1 MDSDQGS
8 VFGSEECVSLLASEL
23 VAQSMDGRARWA
35 YNVLMERRS
44 RTLEN
49 ECLRNAE
56 YETPAQL
63 EDLIRGVRRRM
74 QHDEAP
80 PVAGLRDPV
89 SVVLQ
94 RHNGGRIG

>member
-8 VFGSEECVSLLASEL
+8 VFGSEECVSLLASKL

-44 RTLEN
+44 KTLES

-63 EDLIRGVRRRM
+63 EDLIRGFADECNTTRPHHSQGCATPSEWCFSGRR
-74 QHDEAP
+74 EA
-80 PVAGLRDPV
+80 A
-89 SVVLQ
+89 
-94 RHNGGRIG
+94 

>member
-1 MDSDQGS
+1 MR
-8 VFGSEECVSLLASEL
+8 C
-23 VAQSMDGRARWA
+23 RARWA
-35 YNVLMERRS
+35 DNVLMERWS
-44 RTLEN
+44 GTLKS

-63 EDLIRGVRRRM
+63 EGMIRGVRRRI

-89 SVVLQ
+89 NVVLR
-94 RHNGGRIG
+94 RHSGDRVG

>member
-8 VFGSEECVSLLASEL
+8 VFGSEECVSLLASKL

-44 RTLEN
+44 RTLES

-63 EDLIRGVRRRM
+63 EDLIRGFA
-74 QHDEAP
+74 DECNTTRPHQSLGYATP
-80 PVAGLRDPV
+80 STWYFSGIAEAA
-89 SVVLQ
+89 
-94 RHNGGRIG
+94 